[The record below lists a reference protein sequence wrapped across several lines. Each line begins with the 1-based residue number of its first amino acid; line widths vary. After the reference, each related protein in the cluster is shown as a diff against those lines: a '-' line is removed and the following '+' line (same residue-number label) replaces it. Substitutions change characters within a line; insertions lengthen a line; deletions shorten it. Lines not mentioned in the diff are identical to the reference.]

1 MERSALSVA
10 ILRQRLISLL
20 TAMPA
25 AQSGDE
31 SSVHQARVASRRLRG
46 ALPMLNARVDAAAV
60 NRVDRRV
67 RKITRALGPVREL
80 DVSLLLLAELE
91 GRGAAPA
98 AAIARVREAVTVERV
113 KRRREML
120 EAITPARLEKLR
132 KRLVD
137 AVAPNSQPLAAG
149 STLAEAAS
157 QSRKRAKRLR
167 AAIERAGSIYLI
179 ERLHRVRIE
188 AKKLRYALEIQR
200 ELTRSRSRAHLS
212 RLKVQQD
219 LLGRMHDLEM
229 LIDQTRVVQAGLPG
243 RSRKATAELDAL
255 IRVLEDEA
263 REGHAAYMRGR
274 PALVKLCAA
283 VTEAAEQSRSS
294 AA

>member
-46 ALPMLNARVDAAAV
+46 ALPMLNARVDADAV

-200 ELTRSRSRAHLS
+200 ELTHSRSRAHLS